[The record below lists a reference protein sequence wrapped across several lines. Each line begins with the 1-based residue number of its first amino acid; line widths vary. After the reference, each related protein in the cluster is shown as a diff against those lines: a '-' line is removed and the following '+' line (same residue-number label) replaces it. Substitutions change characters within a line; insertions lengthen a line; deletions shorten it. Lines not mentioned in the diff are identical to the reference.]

1 MKFIQKD
8 FHKYFNALPS
18 MNCTFQK
25 PGICPHCSISC
36 DGRDID
42 QHHYSSNLGI
52 EFVFLIFQCTSCN
65 KLFTATYQVE
75 NKKSE
80 LCGITPQNISSFNDS
95 LIEQTSPRFIETY
108 NQALRARDNG
118 DLNLAAIGYRTAIE
132 ILVKDY
138 AINELQKPREEVVKK
153 KLFPAIKEYLSKTA
167 FVNTADVI
175 RILGNDHTHYE
186 RKYPDLDFNLLQEYM
201 DIFIGLIRARLLI
214 AHPPVS
220 RRPKV

>member
-1 MKFIQKD
+1 MEFIKKGFD
-8 FHKYFNALPS
+8 FFKTYPS
-18 MNCTFQK
+18 VNCTYQK
-25 PGICPHCSISC
+25 PSICPHCGISC
-36 DGRDID
+36 DGRVMSH
-42 QHHYSSNLGI
+42 HHYALNNLSI
-52 EFVFLIFQCTSCN
+52 VFFIFQCTSCN
-65 KLFTATYQVE
+65 KLFTATYRVE
-75 NKKSE
+75 DRKSTF
-80 LCGITPQNISSFNDS
+80 CGMTPQNISSFSDS